1 MLKTFFIYSHTVGIN
16 IIFLTQM
23 KATDC
28 CEILIVAAKEGKV
41 CAGEDGCGHF
51 FRQKELFTDH
61 VHYVEEREKK
71 EKV

>member
-1 MLKTFFIYSHTVGIN
+1 
-16 IIFLTQM
+16 M

-41 CAGEDGCGHF
+41 CDGKDGCGHF

-61 VHYVEEREKK
+61 VHYVEEREKQG
-71 EKV
+71 KV